1 MRNIWTSFLV
11 LFCAG
16 LLENC
21 GSRSSAPTPP
31 TAVEK
36 ATTLMVASPWTM
48 KSLTID
54 GTADDTFFVGL
65 QITFTASGF
74 TAKNGDPVWPASG
87 TWSFT
92 DANATFIK
100 RSDDL
105 TIQLDEL
112 TASNMQLTLVWTST
126 TTSGGRAN
134 SVAGKHVFVFS
145 H

>member
-1 MRNIWTSFLV
+1 MKNIWASLLV
-11 LFCAG
+11 LFCVS

-21 GSRSSAPTPP
+21 GSHSPTPAPP

-36 ATTLMVASPWTM
+36 ATALMVASPWTM

-65 QITFTASGF
+65 AITFTASGF

-92 DANATFIK
+92 DTNATSFK

-105 TIQLDEL
+105 TIQVDNLSE
-112 TASNMQLTLVWTST
+112 SSMQLSLVWTST